1 MTMSMKRD
9 IDKMFRNL
17 EKDMKSEVSKQA
29 MNDKHEIVCPECDKK
44 RKISFK
50 NGKGKCPKC
59 GSTITLDLNWE

>member
-1 MTMSMKRD
+1 MSMKRD

-29 MNDKHEIVCPECDKK
+29 MNDKHEIVCPECDKN

-50 NGKGKCPKC
+50 NGK
-59 GSTITLDLNWE
+59 